1 MEIKF
6 KTVDDFNTFLQFLDK
21 SKIFDGD
28 GELLPNPLADELY
41 NYLYNYI
48 EQLLKSANFGKN
60 LPTDLITE
68 NMFLFYYEGGYIINN
83 KNILKEAIY
92 QYEEGY
98 L

>member
-1 MEIKF
+1 MKVTFETIS
-6 KTVDDFNTFLQFLDK
+6 DFSAFLHILDK
-21 SKIFDGD
+21 SKIFDAD
-28 GELLPNPLADELY
+28 GELLNNEVANYLY

-48 EQLLKSANFGKN
+48 EELLKKVNFDKN
-60 LPTDLITE
+60 MPTDLITD